1 MASFASTRAIKRYG
15 FFPIWGILL
24 AVLSACSHQ
33 AVQQS
38 LNPSINHN
46 TSADYEIGPQD
57 VLEVLVWKNE
67 SLSRVV
73 TVRPDGKISLPLIED
88 IQAAGR
94 TALQVREDIAEK
106 LKTYYK
112 EPPPVSLIV
121 QQVNSYVIYV
131 LGEVQHPNQYMV
143 KRGTTFLQAIA
154 LAGGFTPFASTNDV
168 LVLRKEGEHN
178 SQIAFKIRYKDL
190 LSGKYQENN
199 ILLRPGDTII
209 IP

>member
-1 MASFASTRAIKRYG
+1 MASFGSTRAIKRYV

-46 TSADYEIGPQD
+46 ESGDYQIGPQD

-67 SLSRVV
+67 ALSKVV

-88 IQAAGR
+88 VQAAGR
-94 TALQVREDIAEK
+94 TALQVREDITERLMA
-106 LKTYYK
+106 YYK
-112 EPPPVSLIV
+112 EPPPISLIV

-131 LGEVQHPNQYMV
+131 LGEVQRPDQYVV

-154 LAGGFTPFASTNDV
+154 LAGGFTQFASTNDV
-168 LVLRKEGEHN
+168 VVLRKEGEHN
-178 SQIAFKIRYKDL
+178 NQIALKIRYKDL

-199 ILLRPGDTII
+199 ILLKPGDTII